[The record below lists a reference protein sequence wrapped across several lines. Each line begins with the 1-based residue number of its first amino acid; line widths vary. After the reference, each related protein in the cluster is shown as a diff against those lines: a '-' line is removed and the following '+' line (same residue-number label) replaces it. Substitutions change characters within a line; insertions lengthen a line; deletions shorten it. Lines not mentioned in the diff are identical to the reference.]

1 MSHDRKS
8 GRPQASLAANR
19 SSLIIFQHHNRPNIV
34 VHQRERFRCAG
45 DEMSA
50 LWLKVVARPEPA
62 HSTSGA
68 LLTTPNK
75 QSLDARQGQIPE
87 MSH

>member
-8 GRPQASLAANR
+8 GNSQASLAANR

-34 VHQRERFRCAG
+34 VHQRERFCCAAG
-45 DEMSA
+45 EMSA
-50 LWLKVVARPEPA
+50 LWLELVTRPEPA

-68 LLTTPNK
+68 LFTAPNK